1 VLTSPNI
8 ELDRGIE
15 DITHAFPTLEKIDI
29 RPRTKMALVNNMAVE
44 EVQNTVGMIHFG
56 HHFKGKTTIAIWRSR
71 ALEKSLAGEF
81 AFQCKF
87 DRLEDVHREAIQLS
101 EEFYKQVQLDC
112 AEWIKLGTTKTA
124 MVYRLGNADVK
135 NRE

>member
-1 VLTSPNI
+1 M
-8 ELDRGIE
+8 E
-15 DITHAFPTLEKIDI
+15 
-29 RPRTKMALVNNMAVE
+29 LVNNMAVE
-44 EVQNTVGMIHFG
+44 EVQNTIGMIHFG

-87 DRLEDVHREAIQLS
+87 DRLEDVNREAIELS
-101 EEFYKQVQLDC
+101 EEFYKKVQLDC

-124 MVYRLGNADVK
+124 MVYRLGNTDVK